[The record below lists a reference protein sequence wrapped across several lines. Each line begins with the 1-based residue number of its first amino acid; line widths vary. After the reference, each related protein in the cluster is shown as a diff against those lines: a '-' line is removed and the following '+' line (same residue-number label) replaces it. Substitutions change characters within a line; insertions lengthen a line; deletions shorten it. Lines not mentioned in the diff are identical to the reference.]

1 MLVLAPCKTVVGR
14 PNGPA
19 AGSSTGAAIVRIT
32 AWLVFFRCTVSWY
45 RPVPSSAGTTW
56 SVVGSPGGPDAAP
69 MAGDCN
75 DKHSSFKCRQTQ
87 TGMIGL
93 LDLVGS
99 SSHPAR
105 SLAARRAREPSVRRS
120 VLSPSPPSAPPPSD
134 AGRAPS
140 DCSSSH
146 SSEPEHGSDGHRAA
160 TYSGNASDLCDGSD
174 SLPDPVKLM
183 GVRRPG
189 RQRRRTDG
197 RSRAESD
204 LIRKGILKSLILAAL
219 RRSLGARTRADA
231 SSGGGMMAKVVGS
244 GEGASRCLFCV
255 VGPHAVDL
263 ASLWVSPDGMPL
275 CSCWGHT
282 QNVALLM
289 LTGEPSSCWHA
300 AALQSAMDDMSEDRD
315 ELVKLLKVADN
326 AKPHAVDVL
335 TNRGMAAAAFDG
347 VIYSP
352 VVATRRRDVKCV
364 AVGCR
369 SSQRRCHHAR
379 LVKGLGR
386 FAVTDDADN
395 DVSDVTTDDEPPRDD
410 KADEDGDVDEDE
422 LIAIAKHRQ
431 KRNLL
436 SCVKEDEQATM
447 WSRTAEWAAEGFSN
461 MPMATPL
468 ASGGHSTEAPAPT
481 TTVLQRLT
489 ELGVAFDPSVP
500 VYKKTCSQCGATK
513 TDDIVLQK

>member
-1 MLVLAPCKTVVGR
+1 
-14 PNGPA
+14 
-19 AGSSTGAAIVRIT
+19 
-32 AWLVFFRCTVSWY
+32 
-45 RPVPSSAGTTW
+45 
-56 SVVGSPGGPDAAP
+56 
-69 MAGDCN
+69 
-75 DKHSSFKCRQTQ
+75 
-87 TGMIGL
+87 
-93 LDLVGS
+93 
-99 SSHPAR
+99 
-105 SLAARRAREPSVRRS
+105 
-120 VLSPSPPSAPPPSD
+120 
-134 AGRAPS
+134 
-140 DCSSSH
+140 
-146 SSEPEHGSDGHRAA
+146 
-160 TYSGNASDLCDGSD
+160 
-174 SLPDPVKLM
+174 
-183 GVRRPG
+183 
-189 RQRRRTDG
+189 
-197 RSRAESD
+197 
-204 LIRKGILKSLILAAL
+204 
-219 RRSLGARTRADA
+219 
-231 SSGGGMMAKVVGS
+231 
-244 GEGASRCLFCV
+244 
-255 VGPHAVDL
+255 
-263 ASLWVSPDGMPL
+263 
-275 CSCWGHT
+275 
-282 QNVALLM
+282 M